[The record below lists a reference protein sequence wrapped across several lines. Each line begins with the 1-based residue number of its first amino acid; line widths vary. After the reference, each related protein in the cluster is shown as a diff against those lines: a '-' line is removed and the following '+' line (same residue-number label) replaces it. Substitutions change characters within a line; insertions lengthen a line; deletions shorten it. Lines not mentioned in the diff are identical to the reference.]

1 MASDGTGSFC
11 LILGLN
17 GFFEALRS
25 LSTCFGFFEFD
36 FLDGGAIACLSGK

>member
-17 GFFEALRS
+17 GFFEATR
-25 LSTCFGFFEFD
+25 FGFFEFD